1 MKTTHLLLAL
11 LFLQSC
17 TTNQKLNGEK
27 VGRWVYQTKIDQNT
41 REVVR
46 GRYNKNGFQKGTW
59 RYRYN
64 GKLYKK
70 QQFKDSI
77 AYTTYYH
84 PNGKIAEKGQM
95 KLRSTASG
103 LHYFYFDSWFIYDTK
118 EQLIYVRHYELG
130 QLKHETKV
138 QP

>member
-1 MKTTHLLLAL
+1 MKTIVLLLVL
-11 LFLQSC
+11 LFLQGC
-17 TTNQKLNGEK
+17 AINQKLNGEN
-27 VGRWVYQTKIDQNT
+27 VGRWVYKTKVEGKI

-46 GRYNKNGFQKGTW
+46 GRYDHNGFQKGTW

-84 PNGKIAEKGQM
+84 PNGKIAEKGQT
-95 KLRSTASG
+95 KLLSTPTG
-103 LHYFYFDSWFIYDTK
+103 LHYFYFGSWFIYDTK
-118 EQLIYVRHYELG
+118 EQLIYVRHYEFG
-130 QLKHETKV
+130 QLQHETKV
-138 QP
+138 QR